1 MRTKIK
7 IATFLGIICGACT
20 WLGGTIVSFIYASIF
35 NYSHNIGLIALFVI
49 LGILGIILTVLT
61 FFVGIKQYKKADV
74 YQKDNGIAIASMFL
88 LLLIPGVMYFCWDP
102 EVDKQIIYV
111 NQKLVKISKKL
122 DGFDDNNKKTSIN
135 ESDKKINKG
144 GEDLKDND
152 KNNVN
157 AIINKHKAN
166 NIESYDFIKDIIYK
180 DPNIEKINEYYKNMV
195 KSGKITVDTYFK
207 MMKNY
212 KD

>member
-111 NQKLVKISKKL
+111 NQKLAKISKKF
-122 DGFDDNNKKTSIN
+122 DGFDDNGSNNDSVDVTEKSIN
-135 ESDKKINKG
+135 NKNMESEKK
-144 GEDLKDND
+144 
-152 KNNVN
+152 V
-157 AIINKHKAN
+157 HN
-166 NIESYDFIKDIIYK
+166 NIDLETLKNATSYEEIKDIHFNDLNSEIINNHYK
-180 DPNIEKINEYYKNMV
+180 SLVKQGKMSLENYYKLI
-195 KSGKITVDTYFK
+195 KKL
-207 MMKNY
+207 
-212 KD
+212 

>member
-1 MRTKIK
+1 
-7 IATFLGIICGACT
+7 
-20 WLGGTIVSFIYASIF
+20 
-35 NYSHNIGLIALFVI
+35 
-49 LGILGIILTVLT
+49 
-61 FFVGIKQYKKADV
+61 
-74 YQKDNGIAIASMFL
+74 MFL

-111 NQKLVKISKKL
+111 NQKLAKISKKF

-157 AIINKHKAN
+157 VITNKHKAN

-180 DPNIEKINEYYKNMV
+180 DPNVEKINEYYKNMV
-195 KSGKITVDTYFK
+195 KSGTITVDTYFK